1 MGPMITEMAFASGPT
16 RGEANEPPRIEL
28 EGISKAFRVDGRF
41 LPVLDDVSLRVDA
54 GEFVSLIGPSGC
66 GKSTLL
72 NIIAGLEEP
81 TGGSIHFDGRPAI
94 RRPGAVGYMHQKD
107 LLLPWRTVL
116 DNSILGLELQG
127 VSRAEARRRALD
139 MAEQFGLKGFEGS
152 YPHLL
157 SGGMRQRVAF
167 LRTALANQDV
177 ILLDEPF
184 GALDALTRANM
195 QEWLLRQWESW
206 GKTVVLVTH
215 DVDEAILLSDR
226 VYVLT
231 PRPASLKTSMPVDLP
246 RPRSYEMITE
256 SVFVRMKAGL
266 LGSLRTEG
274 ALG

>member
-1 MGPMITEMAFASGPT
+1 MHPAQPAAK
-16 RGEANEPPRIEL
+16 ANEPPRIEL
-28 EGISKAFRVDGRF
+28 EGISKAFRVDGRS

-81 TGGSIHFDGRPAI
+81 TRGSIHFDGRPAI

-206 GKTVVLVTH
+206 GKTVVLGDPRRGRGHSPLGQGVRPHASPGEPEDGHAGGPAPTQELR
-215 DVDEAILLSDR
+215 DDNRRRLCQDEGGTAWLAEDGGYSW
-226 VYVLT
+226 VAPEVV
-231 PRPASLKTSMPVDLP
+231 P
-246 RPRSYEMITE
+246 
-256 SVFVRMKAGL
+256 
-266 LGSLRTEG
+266 
-274 ALG
+274 